1 MGTRDFKVPPRLS
14 TIIDKTLF
22 CNGRFTF
29 HNDDDDKLYMI
40 IALKL
45 AYDDV
50 DETTKP
56 HDFFIS
62 KQIPIDW
69 CIKNTPILPQK
80 G

>member
-1 MGTRDFKVPPRLS
+1 
-14 TIIDKTLF
+14 
-22 CNGRFTF
+22 
-29 HNDDDDKLYMI
+29 MI